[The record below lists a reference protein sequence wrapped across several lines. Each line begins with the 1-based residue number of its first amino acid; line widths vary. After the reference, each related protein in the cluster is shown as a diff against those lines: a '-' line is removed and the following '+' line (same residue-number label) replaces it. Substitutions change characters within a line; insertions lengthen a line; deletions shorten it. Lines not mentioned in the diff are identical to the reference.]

1 MTTAEQAGPSFT
13 LRGITLDCEDPQA
26 LAGFYRELLGATGTG
41 DDSPDWVTISEP
53 KSGVLISFQRAR
65 HYRPPI
71 WPPEEQGQ
79 QMMLHF
85 DVQVDDLA
93 AAAARAESLGAT
105 RMEFQPQDDVR
116 VYADPAG
123 HPFCLFV

>member
-1 MTTAEQAGPSFT
+1 MTTAAQAGTSFT
-13 LRGITLDCEDPQA
+13 LRGVTLDCEDPRQ
-26 LAGFYRELLGATGTG
+26 LAAFYRELLGLSETREGGT
-41 DDSPDWVTISEP
+41 DWVTIGDP
-53 KSGVLISFQRAR
+53 TGGILISFQRAL
-65 HYRPPI
+65 HYRPPV
-71 WPPEEQGQ
+71 WPPEVEGQ
-79 QMMLHF
+79 QMMLHL
-85 DVQVDDLA
+85 DIQVDDLT